1 MIERFPKVPIR
12 SRAEPAIRSLG
23 LDPERYMGMSITV
36 SIAIA
41 VLALLAFGIV
51 ISLLAFAMALG
62 FFLILPEMELKKQ
75 AAEIEAGLP
84 FFLRSLGMLLDF
96 RMPFESAI
104 KRAAQGQRRLH
115 DEMLRAGDEIKSG
128 MSLQEALTG
137 FAKKYRTLEIKRAVS
152 QMCSSYEIGNM
163 EIRRIGD
170 EMLSV
175 QKHKLRE
182 YAAKSTMIGLMLII
196 CTAILPTFFL
206 VYAVAGRF
214 ALGAK
219 ITNEQI
225 SLAMLILFPVLSIF
239 ILMVS
244 KSMMPSS
251 AFENK
256 KRMDPAM
263 FAPGGI
269 FILGFLL
276 FPKFQIVAL
285 IAGTIAAGIVV
296 FRDYKKE
303 KKLENLE
310 SNLPDALFS
319 ISAMPRSAKAEDIF
333 RNIEYGNFGELS
345 IEAGKTRAQLKMNI
359 STEEAI
365 VDLCK
370 RNKSPMLK
378 RAGVMLIECFNTD
391 SIGRIS
397 MLAEDIISAFQIKR
411 EQARLFS
418 LQKYTLIFGGFLIP
432 LILKVTLYLLESM
445 SGLMEEAGDAVTF
458 AASVVPPY
466 LIIYATIASIAISEY
481 EGKRSSAAIYLI
493 VLSIVSLAVFHF
505 ISL

>member
-12 SRAEPAIRSLG
+12 TKAEPTIRSLG
-23 LDPERYMGMSITV
+23 LDPERYMGMAITV
-36 SIAIA
+36 SIVIA
-41 VLALLAFGIV
+41 VLILLIFGFV
-51 ISLLAFAMALG
+51 FSLFAFAMALG
-62 FFLILPEMELKKQ
+62 FFLILPSLELKKQ

-96 RMPFESAI
+96 GMPFESAI
-104 KRAAQGQRRLH
+104 KTAAKGQERLH
-115 DEMLRAGDEIKSG
+115 SEMTRVGDEINSG
-128 MSLQEALTG
+128 MSLQEALAS
-137 FAKKYRTLEIKRAVS
+137 FAKRYRTLEIKRAIS
-152 QMCSSYEIGNM
+152 QICSSYEIGNM

-170 EMLSV
+170 EMFSV
-175 QKHKLRE
+175 QKHRLRE

-214 ALGAK
+214 ALGSR

-239 ILMVS
+239 ILIIS
-244 KSMMPSS
+244 KSIMPSS

-256 KRMDPAM
+256 KRMDLVM

-269 FILGFLL
+269 FILGFLIL
-276 FPKFQIVAL
+276 PEMQIVAL
-285 IAGTIAAGIVV
+285 IVGTVAAGIVV
-296 FRDYKKE
+296 FRAYKKE

-310 SNLPDALFS
+310 ANLPDALFS
-319 ISAMPRSAKAEDIF
+319 ISAMPKSAKAEDIF
-333 RNIEYGNFGELS
+333 RNIEYGGFGEISL
-345 IEAGKTRAQLKMNI
+345 EAGKTRKQLKMNI
-359 STEEAI
+359 STEDAI
-365 VDLCK
+365 LDLCK
-370 RNKSPMLK
+370 RNNSSMLR
-378 RAGVMLIECFNTD
+378 RAGIMLIECFNTD
-391 SIGRIS
+391 SIGKIS

-418 LQKYTLIFGGFLIP
+418 LQKYTLVFGGFLIP

-445 SGLMEEAGDAVTF
+445 SELMEEAGDAVTF

-466 LIIYATIASIAISEY
+466 LIIYATIASIAISES
-481 EGKRSSAAIYLI
+481 EGKKSSAAIYLI
-493 VLSIVSLAVFHF
+493 VLSIASLAVFHF